1 MATGGGLKKR
11 YINYDKIN
19 VGDLI
24 LSVKYESA
32 IVFYSFSELYMGK
45 NFNNTKF
52 LYKKDGSFIGKE
64 SFSPELKKLLTKNKF
79 LKISDGL
86 GGKSI
91 IRSKSIYNTFFFQFF
106 DPPIRKFKIRDSGSY
121 RESVESVFNFL
132 NGIEPGAIKGEK
144 DNGIPVLPSSTKL
157 QNYLTSVNILRA
169 NDQAMI
175 NNMFI
180 MRVSTAGFV
189 VPVDLEN
196 FATSFLNIKSYNFNY
211 PSLKQDDLPR
221 ISEVKLLEY
230 ILVQEGR
237 KELDS
242 GKLCYTNVS
251 YKNKERALIPNA
263 EIGKNNI
270 ITAINERGFTSSF
283 IDFKKSCFPT
293 HFKVN
298 DEVIGIL
305 EKGIYKINDRKKL
318 LETEGLEKDFFQNNF
333 QKSFKYPRSTI
344 EILVMRNG
352 LDVSIFDKN
361 TSANYREFAEGFYN
375 TVSLYRPL
383 KKGSR
388 GKKYISDSVSS
399 SQYTNINSF
408 RTKLI
413 VEFILFI
420 RNNFLPNLR
429 LTSKRDSRKKKIIDH
444 LNRINRQI
452 LGSREN
458 LFMER
463 KQKELDLSR
472 KNYLPKI
479 SSAKVDKEDFVFIIT
494 NIVGRRD
501 PNQALV
507 DFFSNPSILYGEP
520 TGEEYPNLRLISYF
534 VLCSKNDYCD
544 KIRSMSTNADTQN
557 LTFPFL
563 SIKDGGYQMYYN
575 KKLEIFI
582 NQDISV

>member
-1 MATGGGLKKR
+1 
-11 YINYDKIN
+11 
-19 VGDLI
+19 
-24 LSVKYESA
+24 
-32 IVFYSFSELYMGK
+32 
-45 NFNNTKF
+45 
-52 LYKKDGSFIGKE
+52 
-64 SFSPELKKLLTKNKF
+64 
-79 LKISDGL
+79 
-86 GGKSI
+86 
-91 IRSKSIYNTFFFQFF
+91 
-106 DPPIRKFKIRDSGSY
+106 
-121 RESVESVFNFL
+121 
-132 NGIEPGAIKGEK
+132 
-144 DNGIPVLPSSTKL
+144 
-157 QNYLTSVNILRA
+157 
-169 NDQAMI
+169 
-175 NNMFI
+175 
-180 MRVSTAGFV
+180 
-189 VPVDLEN
+189 
-196 FATSFLNIKSYNFNY
+196 
-211 PSLKQDDLPR
+211 
-221 ISEVKLLEY
+221 
-230 ILVQEGR
+230 
-237 KELDS
+237 
-242 GKLCYTNVS
+242 
-251 YKNKERALIPNA
+251 
-263 EIGKNNI
+263 
-270 ITAINERGFTSSF
+270 
-283 IDFKKSCFPT
+283 
-293 HFKVN
+293 
-298 DEVIGIL
+298 
-305 EKGIYKINDRKKL
+305 
-318 LETEGLEKDFFQNNF
+318 EGLEKDFFQNNF

-399 SQYTNINSF
+399 NDYRNINAF
-408 RTKLI
+408 RTQVI
-413 VEFILFI
+413 TEFILFI
-420 RNNFLPNLR
+420 KNNFLPNLR
-429 LTSKRDSRKKKIIDH
+429 LTSKRDSRKKKIIDY

-520 TGEEYPNLRLISYF
+520 TGEQYEKLRLISYF

-544 KIRSMSTNADTQN
+544 KIRSMSDDRDTQN

-563 SIKDGGYQMYYN
+563 LNQKGNYEMYYN

-582 NQDISV
+582 NQDVRV